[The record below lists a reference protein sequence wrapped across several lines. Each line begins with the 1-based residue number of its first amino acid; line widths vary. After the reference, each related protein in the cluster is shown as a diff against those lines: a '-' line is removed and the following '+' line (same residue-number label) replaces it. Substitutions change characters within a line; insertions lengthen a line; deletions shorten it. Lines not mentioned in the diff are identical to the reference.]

1 MSGSSGSEIKGQE
14 KPADKDS
21 PTLANIDEDP
31 SEDSDLSPEEEAE
44 LKETV
49 ALLMSRSKKTSKE
62 ERRGT
67 LATFSV
73 EDPIVPAQNTN
84 CNL

>member
-1 MSGSSGSEIKGQE
+1 MSGSSESEIKGQE
-14 KPADKDS
+14 KPAEKDS
-21 PTLANIDEDP
+21 PALSNIDENQGDD
-31 SEDSDLSPEEEAE
+31 SELSPEEEAE

-49 ALLMSRSKKTSKE
+49 AMLMSRSKKSSKE